1 MWREISGGRY
11 GCRRTRTKQISV
23 IRNSPAALGAARLMF
38 LELESHEKL
47 IGTKAKSSQ
56 KEEIGTTI

>member
-1 MWREISGGRY
+1 
-11 GCRRTRTKQISV
+11 
-23 IRNSPAALGAARLMF
+23 MF

-56 KEEIGTTI
+56 KEEIRYNNLMRA